1 MSENRRSGITH
12 RGDATNRSGTTR
24 RNDLARPRSMT
35 RRGVMQY
42 HDGELDPLAAEQLE
56 RRLGWD
62 APRRR
67 YLDSLETLGDGVRD
81 AVRQATPAFDLTD
94 QIMARVTAQSAITR
108 ASSSEPSRSG
118 RALPLGPSSTWR
130 RKIKVALGVG
140 LGSTAALAAG
150 ALFWLSVGMPSDS
163 PAEVSAAA
171 RTLEPTAADDSA
183 RGVAIESVD
192 FGAAGGSIFM
202 VQAGQTSTPVVW
214 LTEPPA
220 VEVGSEPL

>member
-12 RGDATNRSGTTR
+12 RSGITR
-24 RNDLARPRSMT
+24 RDDLTRSRSMT

-42 HDGELDPLAAEQLE
+42 HDAELDPLAAEQLE
-56 RRLGWD
+56 RQLRWD

-67 YLDSLETLGDGVRD
+67 YLESLETIGDGVRD
-81 AVRQATPAFDLTD
+81 AVRQATPTFDLTD
-94 QIMARVTAQSAITR
+94 QIMARVAAQPSSTR
-108 ASSSEPSRSG
+108 PSSSDASRPGGAPAS
-118 RALPLGPSSTWR
+118 PTWR

-150 ALFWLSVGMPSDS
+150 ALFWLSVGMPSDR
-163 PAEVSAAA
+163 PAEISAAT
-171 RTLEPTAADDSA
+171 RILEPPALDDSA

-192 FGAAGGSIFM
+192 FGVGGGSIFM

-214 LTEPPA
+214 LTEPPE

>member
-12 RGDATNRSGTTR
+12 RSGITR
-24 RNDLARPRSMT
+24 RDDLTRSRSMT

-42 HDGELDPLAAEQLE
+42 HDAELDPIAAEQLE
-56 RRLGWD
+56 RQLRWD
-62 APRRR
+62 ASRRR
-67 YLDSLETLGDGVRD
+67 YLDSLDTIGDGVRD

-94 QIMARVTAQSAITR
+94 QIMARVAAQSSSTR
-108 ASSSEPSRSG
+108 PSSSSDPSRPG
-118 RALPLGPSSTWR
+118 GALPAAPTWR

-150 ALFWLSVGMPSDS
+150 ALFWLSVGMPSDR
-163 PAEVSAAA
+163 PAEISAAT
-171 RTLEPTAADDSA
+171 RTLEPPALDDSA

-192 FGAAGGSIFM
+192 FGVGGGSIFM

-214 LTEPPA
+214 LTEPPE